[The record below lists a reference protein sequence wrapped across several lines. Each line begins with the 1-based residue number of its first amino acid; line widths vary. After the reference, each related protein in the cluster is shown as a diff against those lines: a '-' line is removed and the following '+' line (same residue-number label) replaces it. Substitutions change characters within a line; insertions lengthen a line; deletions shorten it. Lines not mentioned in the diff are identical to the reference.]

1 MEYLDLLLEST
12 SFNFLDIYE
21 EIRNFSIDDDP
32 FMESKEITNESVSN
46 KVVEFL
52 KNIIEKIKEVVNKV
66 KISILKFLDSVEMKL
81 KIRKYAERAKTDKKF
96 ANTKVK
102 LKDYNNLDK
111 MNAHIQEEIRNY
123 KNAEECEAA
132 MKKYRKQRNIAIA
145 GGIVSTV
152 TVATVLAFIIKGH
165 KDKINNLEVSN
176 AKNIRHIEKL
186 KEIVVKK
193 NGKINQ
199 LKTDLKDTTLKLDKA
214 KAKSPRAKMR
224 ANVNIAKNVVSKPI
238 NKMNKEIAGVK
249 AQASIIAEVT
259 SNSTKDI
266 TNEVKESLQVLADAD
281 KNTATKIKEVATN
294 VSSIKDSVRKVTSG
308 EAKID
313 AGMDKREELKQQV
326 SSLKDKK
333 ERALKVAG
341 NKYAT
346 PEQNDRITSFY
357 YAYRKLGG
365 NHEVES
371 LYEDHYLKLP
381 VHEDRRVSNQN
392 NIKKFK
398 KKKKMK

>member
-1 MEYLDLLLEST
+1 MNERTENIMEYLDLLLEST

-21 EIRNFSIDDDP
+21 EIRNFIIDDDP

-81 KIRKYAERAKTDKKF
+81 KIRKYAERAKTDKEF

-224 ANVNIAKNVVSKPI
+224 ANVNIAKNAVSKPI

-313 AGMDKREELKQQV
+313 ASMDKREELKQQV

-346 PEQNDRITSFY
+346 TEQREK
-357 YAYRKLGG
+357 A
-365 NHEVES
+365 
-371 LYEDHYLKLP
+371 
-381 VHEDRRVSNQN
+381 
-392 NIKKFK
+392 KKFLSSYK
-398 KKKKMK
+398 GRIMDIRNQLEYL